1 MKGLPSID
9 ILNKEFSGLS
19 PEKRIERLYDYF
31 TEDEVLMS
39 SSFGTTSIYLL
50 HLIHRMHPTQ
60 TIYTIDTG
68 FLFDKTHDYM
78 DTISRKY
85 NLNIQ
90 KIKPFPVD
98 HQESINNQLWQTN
111 PDLCCTLNKT
121 IPFEAVKLEH
131 KLWIT
136 GLLGFQNDFRSSLP
150 VFEKS
155 GGILKFCP
163 IIDQSKEDV
172 QKYIDFFELE
182 KHPLE
187 LAGYGSVGC
196 THCTTIGEGRT
207 GRWQKMG
214 KTECGLHFNPVIK
227 V

>member
-1 MKGLPSID
+1 MSCTLIRKMKELPSID

-90 KIKPFPVD
+90 KIKPFPPPPKPSFLFS
-98 HQESINNQLWQTN
+98 HKPSALPPNNPLR
-111 PDLCCTLNKT
+111 
-121 IPFEAVKLEH
+121 H
-131 KLWIT
+131 
-136 GLLGFQNDFRSSLP
+136 SSP
-150 VFEKS
+150 
-155 GGILKFCP
+155 
-163 IIDQSKEDV
+163 
-172 QKYIDFFELE
+172 
-182 KHPLE
+182 
-187 LAGYGSVGC
+187 
-196 THCTTIGEGRT
+196 
-207 GRWQKMG
+207 
-214 KTECGLHFNPVIK
+214 
-227 V
+227 